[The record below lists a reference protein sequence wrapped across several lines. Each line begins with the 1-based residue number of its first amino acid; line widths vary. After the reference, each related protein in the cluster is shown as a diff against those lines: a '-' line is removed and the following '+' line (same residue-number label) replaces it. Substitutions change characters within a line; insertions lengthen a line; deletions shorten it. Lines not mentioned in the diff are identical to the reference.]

1 MPGAFV
7 VKREVGEARKPGS
20 VPAICYLFAG
30 DVHSSR
36 PDVTVRLK
44 RPTREQDGPPS
55 PHLALHPMGYTWP
68 TLSPEPPVVSYT
80 TVSTLPETDASPSF
94 PSPVSLKQRVGLNS
108 SRKRPTSFE
117 VGLLTVCFL
126 LCFPPRRRDREL
138 PGIVPYG
145 ARTFLR
151 RTNRRRA
158 SGPLQPEGS
167 LIRLWA

>member
-1 MPGAFV
+1 MSGDFAL
-7 VKREVGEARKPGS
+7 KREVGEARKPGS
-20 VPAICYLFAG
+20 VPAICCLLAG

-36 PDVTVRLK
+36 PDVTARLE

-55 PHLALHPMGYTWP
+55 PHLALHPMGFTWP
-68 TLSPEPPVVSYT
+68 TLLPGPPVVSYT
-80 TVSTLPETDASPSF
+80 TVSTLPGTSVPPDFS
-94 PSPVSLKQRVGLNS
+94 SPVSLIQEVGLES

-126 LCFPPRRRDREL
+126 LCFPPRHRDREL

-151 RTNRRRA
+151 RASRRRA

-167 LIRLWA
+167 LIRL